1 MSELVPSEAGGGH
14 NDSHNLSILQNS
26 YTDMDGVLG
35 QSDFRESKLFEEK
48 QVKISLK
55 SQNLMQKMIKQ
66 GAQKLNLNQ

>member
-1 MSELVPSEAGGGH
+1 
-14 NDSHNLSILQNS
+14 
-26 YTDMDGVLG
+26 MDGVLG